1 MNRSNCLSAVVVGIA
16 LAIGSIDQAFGQTR
30 DADFSR
36 YIPKSA
42 VAAAVAFPSE
52 IGTNPKAELFPREI
66 VTAWGQENLGVD
78 PMSIASVVMLLDQP
92 SKEEPPQW
100 GCIIRFAK
108 ATEIEPSD
116 GEQFTFEG
124 KPAFR
129 LQGMNEFIL
138 VAADDRT
145 ILLGPEAYLP
155 QMLGA
160 EKTENDLTR
169 MIAKEASPTRIVVL
183 VDVKAI
189 RPFLSEIIGELAGQ
203 VPPPLM
209 GLSKLPQLTDL
220 TELHKSI
227 DSLMFHFEAD
237 LESPLTIK
245 INSPDAASAEHV
257 DATIQ
262 NGLEFAVQMFD
273 GQMASQMNPDDPV
286 QAATEQYLERI
297 GKHFQELAKPA
308 LAGNTLEYRIQ
319 SGPATIG
326 VLVGLLLPAV
336 QSVREAARRT
346 ETMNRVRQMLLTIL
360 NYESAYA
367 KFPADICDADG
378 KPLLSWRVAIMPFI
392 DGQMGLYEQFHL
404 DEPWDSEHNKALLEQ
419 MPEEW
424 KSAGI
429 QLPPGMC
436 NLVGV
441 SGPGTF
447 LGSKTLTVREIL
459 DGLSNTIA
467 IVEVNADRSV
477 PWTQPADWTSDPDDP
492 LDGLGKVRAGGFN
505 VGFLDG
511 SVQFIRTSIDV
522 ETWQALLTIA
532 GREVIRDFR

>member
-1 MNRSNCLSAVVVGIA
+1 MNRFSCLSAMTIFLFIAVG
-16 LAIGSIDQAFGQTR
+16 LGEKVLGQNVNQGS
-30 DADFSR
+30 SR
-36 YIPKSA
+36 YIPESA
-42 VAAAVAFPSE
+42 VAAAVMFPSA

-92 SKEEPPQW
+92 SNEEPPQW
-100 GCIIRFAK
+100 GCVIRFAE

-129 LQGMNEFIL
+129 LQGMNEFIF
-138 VAADDRT
+138 VAADDQT
-145 ILLGPEAYLP
+145 MLLGPEAYLQ

-160 EKTENDLTR
+160 ENTENDLTR
-169 MIAKEASPTRIVVL
+169 MIANEASPMRIVVL

-189 RPFLSEIIGELAGQ
+189 RPFLGKIIGEQAGQ
-203 VPPPLM
+203 VPP
-209 GLSKLPQLTDL
+209 QLTGL
-220 TELHKSI
+220 TKLHESI
-227 DSLMFHFEAD
+227 DSLLFAVEVD
-237 LESPLTIK
+237 PESPLTIK
-245 INSPDAASAEHV
+245 INSPDADSAERV

-262 NGLEFAVQMFD
+262 DGLEFATQMFS
-273 GQMASQMNPDDPV
+273 GQMASQMNPDDPI
-286 QAATEQYLERI
+286 QAATMQYLERI
-297 GKHFQELAKPA
+297 GKHFQELAKPE

-326 VLVGLLLPAV
+326 VLASLLLPAV

-346 ETMNRVRQMLLTIL
+346 DTMNRVRQMLLTML

-367 KFPADICDADG
+367 KFPADIRDSDG
-378 KPLLSWRVAIMPFI
+378 KPLLSWRVAMLPFI
-392 DGQMGLYEQFHL
+392 DGQMELYEQFHL

-419 MPEEW
+419 MPADF

-447 LGSKTLTVREIL
+447 FAGKTLKLGDIL
-459 DGLSNTIA
+459 DGHSNTVA
-467 IVEVNADRSV
+467 IVEVDADRSV
-477 PWTQPADWTSDPDDP
+477 SWTQPADWTSDPDDP
-492 LDGLGKVRAGGFN
+492 LDGLGNIRPNGFG
-505 VGFLDG
+505 VGFIDG

-522 ETWQALLTIA
+522 ETWKALLTIA

>member
-1 MNRSNCLSAVVVGIA
+1 MTIFLFIAVGLGEKV
-16 LAIGSIDQAFGQTR
+16 LGQNVNQ
-30 DADFSR
+30 DSSR
-36 YIPKSA
+36 YIPESA

-52 IGTNPKAELFPREI
+52 IGTNPEAELFPREI
-66 VTAWGQENLGVD
+66 VTAWGKTNLDVD
-78 PMSIASVVMLLDQP
+78 PMSIDSIVMLLDQP
-92 SKEEPPQW
+92 SKAEPPQW
-100 GCIIRFAK
+100 GCIIRFAAPTK
-108 ATEIEPSD
+108 LAPAN
-116 GEQFTFEG
+116 GEQFIFED

-129 LQGMNEFIL
+129 LQGMNDFIL

-160 EKTENDLTR
+160 EKIENDLTR
-169 MIAKEASPTRIVVL
+169 MIAKEASPNRIVAL
-183 VDVKAI
+183 VDVKAM
-189 RPFLSEIIGELAGQ
+189 RPFLGEVVGELHGQ
-203 VPPPLM
+203 VPP
-209 GLSKLPQLTDL
+209 QLLGL
-220 TELHKSI
+220 TELHESI

-245 INSPDAASAEHV
+245 VNSPDADSAARV
-257 DATIQ
+257 DSTIQ
-262 NGLEFAVQMFD
+262 DGLEFATQMFS
-273 GQMASQMNPDDPV
+273 GQMASQMNPDDPI
-286 QAATEQYLERI
+286 QAATMQYLERI

-308 LAGNTLEYRIQ
+308 LAGKTLEYRIQ

-326 VLVGLLLPAV
+326 VLVALLLPAV

-346 ETMNRVRQMLLTIL
+346 ETMNGVRQMLLAML
-360 NYESAYA
+360 NYESAHE
-367 KFPADICDADG
+367 KFPGDICDADG
-378 KPLLSWRVAIMPFI
+378 KPLLSWRVAILPFI

-447 LGSKTLTVREIL
+447 LGGKTLKTRDIL
-459 DGLSNTIA
+459 DGLSNTVA
-467 IVEVNADRSV
+467 IVEVDADRSV

-492 LDGLGKVRAGGFN
+492 LDGLGNIHPNGFC

-511 SVQFIRTSIDV
+511 SVQFIRTLIDV

-532 GREVIRDFR
+532 GREVVTGIR